1 MLGYVLIDLHG
12 CHGAAHV
19 RLQSRYPV
27 LGDRKTRVIVRPRP
41 DVVRG
46 PRLKLAQRVRFL
58 YLDKEERFFLIIFCN
73 NNTIFFGQ
81 NCLYRGN
88 FNEIQCNMKYLQNQ
102 HSLECL
108 LLSSMRFERG
118 GGKKML
124 GKINPRREEE
134 KLRRKFAIFAEIFRI
149 SAAERINRHVR
160 CNTINLSAQNIRCRH
175 EYLLLAGRSNRIGR
189 NTK

>member
-1 MLGYVLIDLHG
+1 MDLRSIYTTVLLLTFTETIEHGTGGGDDRQRTQYQGDDQLQIRVDGRVLGYVLIDLHG

-88 FNEIQCNMKYLQNQ
+88 FNEI
-102 HSLECL
+102 
-108 LLSSMRFERG
+108 
-118 GGKKML
+118 
-124 GKINPRREEE
+124 
-134 KLRRKFAIFAEIFRI
+134 
-149 SAAERINRHVR
+149 
-160 CNTINLSAQNIRCRH
+160 
-175 EYLLLAGRSNRIGR
+175 
-189 NTK
+189 

>member
-88 FNEIQCNMKYLQNQ
+88 FNEI
-102 HSLECL
+102 
-108 LLSSMRFERG
+108 
-118 GGKKML
+118 
-124 GKINPRREEE
+124 
-134 KLRRKFAIFAEIFRI
+134 
-149 SAAERINRHVR
+149 
-160 CNTINLSAQNIRCRH
+160 
-175 EYLLLAGRSNRIGR
+175 
-189 NTK
+189 

>member
-1 MLGYVLIDLHG
+1 MLTTFVNAI
-12 CHGAAHV
+12 
-19 RLQSRYPV
+19 R
-27 LGDRKTRVIVRPRP
+27 
-41 DVVRG
+41 
-46 PRLKLAQRVRFL
+46 
-58 YLDKEERFFLIIFCN
+58 ER
-73 NNTIFFGQ
+73 
-81 NCLYRGN
+81 R
-88 FNEIQCNMKYLQNQ
+88 
-102 HSLECL
+102 
-108 LLSSMRFERG
+108 

-160 CNTINLSAQNIRCRH
+160 CNTMNLSAQNIRCRH